1 MNFAQLAAQVDR
13 ACVGTLG
20 EAVSIGGTTVQAI
33 WRQPYAS
40 AFDMSSTGPTCE
52 YHAADAAA
60 TVGGTVVRGSES
72 FRIRAIEPD
81 GTGWSLLRLEL
92 AA

>member
-1 MNFAQLAAQVDR
+1 MKFAQLAAQVDR

-20 EAVSIGGTTVQAI
+20 EPISIAGITVQAI
-33 WRQPYAS
+33 WRQPYAE
-40 AFDMSSTGPTCE
+40 AFEIASTGPVCE
-52 YHAADAAA
+52 YHADDAPAA
-60 TVGGTVVRGSES
+60 VGATVVRGSTS
-72 FRIRAIEPD
+72 YRIRAIEPD